1 MISKF
6 ITKGKAM
13 KTVKLILEYDGS
25 NYMGWQIQKHGKTIQ
40 GTVKE
45 ALEKILHHEVTLK
58 GASRTDAGVHAFGQ
72 VAVFKTTRKISPLK
86 IQKAL
91 NGLLPPDIKVISAE
105 EVPETFDPRK
115 NAKGK
120 TYLYRIFNR
129 QVASPFEYKRAWFMP
144 QKLNVETLEESL
156 SFFKGTHDFTTFSK
170 LSKDE
175 NRNPVR
181 TIDEITVSAKEHTI
195 EIRITGRS
203 FLRHM
208 IRVIVATAV
217 ETARGKLSVSKI
229 PGMFNAKSRTAAPFL
244 APPEGLYLVKVYY
257 DNYPFP

>member
-1 MISKF
+1 MCAGESVRNI
-6 ITKGKAM
+6 
-13 KTVKLILEYDGS
+13 KLTIEYDGT

-40 GTVKE
+40 GTIKE
-45 ALEKILHHEVTLK
+45 ALEKILHHDVNLK
-58 GASRTDAGVHAFGQ
+58 GASRTDAGVHALGQ
-72 VAVFKTTRKISPLK
+72 VATFKTVKEIPLFK
-86 IQKAL
+86 IQRAL

-105 EVPETFDPRK
+105 EVPENFDPRK
-115 NAKGK
+115 DAKGK

-129 QVASPFEYKRAWFMP
+129 PVASPFECKRSWFIP
-144 QKLNVETLEESL
+144 QKLDVRILKNSL

-175 NRNPVR
+175 DKNPVR
-181 TIDEITVSAKEHTI
+181 TIDEIVVSRNEHTI

-217 ETARGKLSVSKI
+217 EAATGKLAPDEI
-229 PGMFNAKSRTAAPFL
+229 PDMFRAKNRQVAPFL
-244 APPEGLYLVKVYY
+244 APPEGLYLIKIYY
-257 DNYPFP
+257 ESYPFL